1 MLALSRNVGEVIVIT
16 TPAGEVIE
24 VELVAITGVSRRQ
37 ARIGIS
43 APKSVV
49 IERKEIIG
57 RPKSVVIG
65 GAK

>member
-16 TPAGEVIE
+16 TPAGEVME
-24 VELVAITGVSRRQ
+24 VELVAMTGASRRQ

-49 IERKEIIG
+49 IERKEIVG
-57 RPKSVVIG
+57 RQKLEANSVNR
-65 GAK
+65 